1 MNVKYSDLSEA
12 AGQPDGLA
20 VLGIIFEHDRETRQT
35 DDFFRVTLLKFPV
48 KAVKKIAISDFP
60 PQKLNFRALEIL
72 GSKNKTD
79 FGTTNLAD
87 VLSMVSGNT
96 EKKNRGKEECGIFFS
111 PQVDIQSYYT
121 YLGSLTTPSCNVRP

>member
-87 VLSMVSGNT
+87 VLSMVSGNA
-96 EKKNRGKEECGIFFS
+96 EKKPWETGVRHFFS

>member
-1 MNVKYSDLSEA
+1 MNVKYSDLSVA

-48 KAVKKIAISDFP
+48 QAVKKIAISDFP

-87 VLSMVSGNT
+87 VLSMVSGNA
-96 EKKNRGKEECGIFFS
+96 KKTVGNRSAAFFS